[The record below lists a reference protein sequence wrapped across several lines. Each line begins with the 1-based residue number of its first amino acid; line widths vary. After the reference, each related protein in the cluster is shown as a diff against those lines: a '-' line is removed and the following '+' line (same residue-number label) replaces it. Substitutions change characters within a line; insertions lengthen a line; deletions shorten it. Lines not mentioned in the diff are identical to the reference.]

1 MNIDL
6 FMTPHN
12 EAGLV
17 CDAVFTGR
25 SIVGIILDAQTHD
38 ITLEFADMGD
48 TFHTNIPMAEVH
60 REKLL
65 FSGGIFVGFLEHGL
79 LSGAYEVPL
88 LYLNDPY
95 GSDFGQT
102 SRLTQPK
109 PSVIGFE
116 QFMKRCTFAQAL
128 HRENLGD
135 EDMARSV
142 LRGLDPHN
150 LEYTPALLRQR
161 QLASMPVSAP
171 VTGPQTPGLG
181 GGAATRQTRTSTS
194 SKKKTDQDDSN
205 N

>member
-17 CDAVFTGR
+17 CDRMFAGR
-25 SIVGIILDAQTHD
+25 QVVGIILDAQTQD
-38 ITLEFADMGD
+38 VTLEFADMGE
-48 TFHTNIPMAEVH
+48 TFHLNIPIAEAH

-65 FSGGIFVGFLEHGL
+65 FSGSLFIGFLEGGL
-79 LSGAYEVPL
+79 LAGAYEVPL

-102 SRLTQPK
+102 SRLTQAK
-109 PSVIGFE
+109 PAVIGFE

-142 LRGLDPHN
+142 LRGADPRRLD
-150 LEYTPALLRQR
+150 YTPALMRQR
-161 QLASMPVSAP
+161 QLAATPAAAPASAP
-171 VTGPQTPGLG
+171 QMPGMGGTGAT
-181 GGAATRQTRTSTS
+181 TRQTRTGAA
-194 SKKKTDQDDSN
+194 KRKDKEDRTD
-205 N
+205 